1 MSSRGLFFITNHE
14 NAPRISR
21 ALTHAFP
28 VVISRERTDLSIDP
42 DAEFQFFSTEYIKA
56 PFAERVGS
64 ATYREIE
71 PVLDL
76 ALNNGHTFYILE
88 RLRYFNGGQKTD
100 PFRNCFNY
108 LPHLQEMVLRAT
120 DLVLASEADY
130 LVFSSTPHD
139 IEAWLT
145 FLVAASQGKKVY
157 AVGQSE
163 LPWRAYVKEIRPD
176 ASLGC
181 RTVDYFPQR
190 TGDRPSASH
199 APSED
204 VRRYI
209 ARKQKDYVDAEP
221 DYMKNQKSGKTRKD
235 RGARLKKSLRR
246 AFEGRE
252 PKNRD
257 SISNVDREISK
268 LLTNFRSRRLRAA
281 LSRFAVSRSRSRRL
295 SRCSFTFSR
304 NGRRFLKG
312 GDTRR
317 RSTLSKHCVTH
328 CPRPLSL
335 W

>member
-1 MSSRGLFFITNHE
+1 M
-14 NAPRISR
+14 
-21 ALTHAFP
+21 
-28 VVISRERTDLSIDP
+28 VISRERTDLSIDP